1 MKHKG
6 QPPQSSH
13 CGEKGEWEGKER
25 SERSGRKK
33 KEGEEAPASPRS
45 SRHGEPTFNAG
56 PNSSF
61 LPRRSGLS
69 SLFPA
74 CSRAPQAQQ
83 PGRPPPSLPWAAALR
98 SGGRRLLPGPSAPGR
113 LQRAL
118 PGPGLTFAQLPLP
131 HADDERRVLAVVDEP
146 QAQGLHALLRVAQL
160 RQLPLQRHLRERR
173 HRCAALSPAA
183 PSRPGW
189 AAFSPRLS
197 APTREEPT
205 SDCQPFSS
213 RRQRPAPTKWRRP
226 RPWGAAR
233 SRPLPR
239 LPSLPAQREPGAGSL
254 RAGASRGWG
263 QASSIVPW
271 ERHKNANARKS
282 PPH

>member
-83 PGRPPPSLPWAAALR
+83 PGRPPPSLPPLGSRAPERGPPPPAR
-98 SGGRRLLPGPSAPGR
+98 TQRPGAPPAGPAR
-113 LQRAL
+113 PRA
-118 PGPGLTFAQLPLP
+118 
-131 HADDERRVLAVVDEP
+131 
-146 QAQGLHALLRVAQL
+146 
-160 RQLPLQRHLRERR
+160 HL
-173 HRCAALSPAA
+173 CAAP
-183 PSRPGW
+183 
-189 AAFSPRLS
+189 
-197 APTREEPT
+197 APTR
-205 SDCQPFSS
+205 
-213 RRQRPAPTKWRRP
+213 
-226 RPWGAAR
+226 
-233 SRPLPR
+233 
-239 LPSLPAQREPGAGSL
+239 
-254 RAGASRGWG
+254 
-263 QASSIVPW
+263 
-271 ERHKNANARKS
+271 
-282 PPH
+282 

>member
-83 PGRPPPSLPWAAALR
+83 PGRPPPSPGQPRSGAGAAASCPDPAPRGASSGPCPAPGSPLR
-98 SGGRRLLPGPSAPGR
+98 SSRSHTLTMSAECLR
-113 LQRAL
+113 WWMSHR
-118 PGPGLTFAQLPLP
+118 
-131 HADDERRVLAVVDEP
+131 
-146 QAQGLHALLRVAQL
+146 LRVCTL
-160 RQLPLQRHLRERR
+160 CCEL
-173 HRCAALSPAA
+173 LSSDSFRSSATSENADIAA
-183 PSRPGW
+183 PR
-189 AAFSPRLS
+189 
-197 APTREEPT
+197 
-205 SDCQPFSS
+205 
-213 RRQRPAPTKWRRP
+213 
-226 RPWGAAR
+226 
-233 SRPLPR
+233 
-239 LPSLPAQREPGAGSL
+239 
-254 RAGASRGWG
+254 
-263 QASSIVPW
+263 
-271 ERHKNANARKS
+271 
-282 PPH
+282 